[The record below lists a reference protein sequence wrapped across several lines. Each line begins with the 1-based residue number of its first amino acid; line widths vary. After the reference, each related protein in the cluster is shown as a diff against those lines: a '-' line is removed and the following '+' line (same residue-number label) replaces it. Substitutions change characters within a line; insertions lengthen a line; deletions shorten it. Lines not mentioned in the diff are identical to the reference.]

1 MPGRVVRMNAFTMKN
16 WEENI
21 VSGTEGGPRVAY
33 AHASMAYDGV
43 IEGESICD
51 LLLYYAGEGYDSG
64 KTTSPSFERFAGKVD
79 GREGTFIVKH
89 EFTFDAQGIASTFSV
104 VPGSGTGELAGLT
117 GSGTVGGAM
126 GEEKMGYTFEY
137 TL

>member
-1 MPGRVVRMNAFTMKN
+1 MKN
-16 WEENI
+16 WEEKI

-33 AHASMAYDGV
+33 AHASMAYEGV
-43 IEGESICD
+43 VEGESICD
-51 LLLYYAGEGYDSG
+51 LLLYYAGEGYESG
-64 KTTSPSFERFAGKVD
+64 KTTSPSFERFDGKVD

-89 EFTFDAQGIASTFSV
+89 EFTFDAQGIASTFEV

-117 GSGTVGGAM
+117 GRGTVGGAM

-137 TL
+137 TF

>member
-1 MPGRVVRMNAFTMKN
+1 MSPMNAFTMKN
-16 WEENI
+16 WDEKI

-33 AHASMAYDGV
+33 AHATMAYDGV

-51 LLLYYAGEGYDSG
+51 LLLYYAGEGYESG
-64 KTTSPSFERFAGKVD
+64 TTTSPSFERFEGKID
-79 GREGTFIVKH
+79 GREGTFVVRH
-89 EFTFDAQGIASTFSV
+89 EYTFDAKGIASTFTV
-104 VPGSGTGELAGLT
+104 VPGSATGELAGLT

-137 TL
+137 TF